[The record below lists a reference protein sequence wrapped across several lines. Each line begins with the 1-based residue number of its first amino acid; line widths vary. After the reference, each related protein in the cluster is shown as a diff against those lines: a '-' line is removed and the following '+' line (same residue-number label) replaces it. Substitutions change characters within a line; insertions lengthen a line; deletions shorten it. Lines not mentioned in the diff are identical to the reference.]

1 MRRVALGLVVGLSLA
16 MGRPG
21 AGQDSAPPRPILYMN
36 ASGGHAVL
44 ADGHAT
50 TLPGWEPNM
59 SMPVWA
65 PTGGRWAYAHGD
77 KRTHTIS
84 LEVRGWTGHPR
95 TLFTAAAESFS
106 PDVLAWAPDGAR
118 LATVLFRRAPAE
130 EAVGV
135 FDVAQAKLVARYSLP
150 TDVIDPERGNL
161 TIRWSPDGRKILIVD
176 QLALLIDLARG
187 IVDTLARDVL
197 TAQWAPGSDGIYDVV
212 GDAADTTGLIPRK
225 FWELY
230 HRRLDAPA
238 PVKLL
243 GRDSLAALGL
253 EPLDPHGIWTASP
266 SGSKLVVWAT
276 PLGGKSSDSS
286 TSVVYLYDLLKT
298 APLALEHPAHTVRLP
313 DWWIIR
319 PLEWSPDERSIAMF
333 GLRTKAHDQEFEIRL
348 LDAQTG
354 TWRTVAQVT
363 HPGEEADVYL
373 LTNVRLMSWTQ

>member
-1 MRRVALGLVVGLSLA
+1 MRRVMLGLVVGVTLA
-16 MGRPG
+16 MGRPC
-21 AGQDSAPPRPILYMN
+21 AGQDSTPPRPILYMN
-36 ASGGHAVL
+36 ASGGHGVL

-77 KRTHTIS
+77 KRTHTMS
-84 LEVRGWTGHPR
+84 LEVRGWTGHSR

-150 TDVIDPERGNL
+150 TDAIEPGNVTL
-161 TIRWSPDGRKILIVD
+161 QWSPDGRKILVVD
-176 QLALLIDLARG
+176 GLALLIDLTLGSA
-187 IVDTLARDVL
+187 DTLARDVI
-197 TAQWAPGSDGIYDVV
+197 TAQWAPGSDGIYYVMGESV
-212 GDAADTTGLIPRK
+212 DTTVMHRR

-243 GRDSLAALGL
+243 GRDSLATLGL

-266 SGSKLVVWAT
+266 SGTKLVVWAT
-276 PLGGKSSDSS
+276 PLGDKSSDSS
-286 TSVVYLYDLLKT
+286 TSVVYLYDLSKG
-298 APLALEHPAHTVRLP
+298 APLALEHPARTVRIP
-313 DWWIIR
+313 DWWIVR
-319 PLEWSPDERSIAMF
+319 PLEWSPDEQSVAMF
-333 GLRTKAHDQEFEIRL
+333 GVGMKKGGGFAIRL
-348 LDAQTG
+348 LDARVG
-354 TWRTVAQVT
+354 TWRTVTQVNS
-363 HPGEEADVYL
+363 GEDGDVYL
-373 LTNVRLMSWTQ
+373 LTNVRLMSWTR